1 MFRDDVAQRD
11 MSWIRSVN
19 PNGYTVERSVFRMCY
34 WLLHLSP
41 FPSYRWM
48 KMNNYGGQLDRRL
61 LKIVEDD
68 KAVHVNTERLAK
80 L

>member
-19 PNGYTVERSVFRMCY
+19 PNGYTVERSVFCVPCS
-34 WLLHLSP
+34 LSHLSY

-48 KMNNYGGQLDRRL
+48 KENKYDGQLNRRL

-68 KAVHVNTERLAK
+68 KAVHVNPARIAK